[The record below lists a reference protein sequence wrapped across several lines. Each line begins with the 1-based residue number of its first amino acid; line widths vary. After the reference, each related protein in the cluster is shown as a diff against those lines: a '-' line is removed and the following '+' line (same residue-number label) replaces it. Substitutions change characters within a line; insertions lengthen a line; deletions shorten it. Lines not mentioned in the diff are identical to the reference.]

1 MSKGT
6 SSISYTYDMA
16 GMRSSKTVDGVV
28 HNYVTQNGKVVRE
41 TFGSTV
47 LNFIYDAD
55 NFRWEHDQSY
65 KKSTYTPSFKRIF
78 PLLNMRGE
86 TKFCCFIQSW
96 IFQ

>member
-55 NFRWEHDQSY
+55 GRPYAMEYRYAESAALSW
-65 KKSTYTPSFKRIF
+65 
-78 PLLNMRGE
+78 LLLR
-86 TKFCCFIQSW
+86 
-96 IFQ
+96 